1 MPVEL
6 TAQEAVALVEPGDRV
21 FVGSACAVPRTLL
34 AALEARR
41 PAVPGVRLMHFLA
54 DGIGSRYPQE
64 VCFIG
69 SELRGR
75 VEAGVVDYI
84 PVSSADLPALIG
96 AGQLRVDVALI
107 QVAPPDARGQC
118 SLGVSVDVTMA
129 AALAARVVL
138 AEINPDMPRT
148 GPSSTI
154 PVERIAGF
162 VPVDGPVTEYVHEP
176 VGDAAARIAP
186 YVARLVPD
194 GATLQ
199 IGLGRVPNEML
210 RHLSGR
216 RDLRVHSDVVTDGL
230 VDLLE
235 AGVVCDEPGAVVASM
250 AVGTRRLFDR
260 LSDPIVDFRPIEK
273 VCGLRALTSAERL
286 VSVTQAFAVD
296 LTGQVCA
303 DTDDGELYGGVAAQP
318 VMHYAASRSPGGRAI
333 VCLATEFP
341 DGTSRIRDVLRP
353 DEAVAIPRADVHY
366 VTTEFGTAYLFGRSL
381 RDRAVALIEVAHPSH
396 REQLLEAA
404 VARGLVPE
412 GQTLR
417 SRGAYPGGEERTV
430 TLKDGAAVLLRP
442 ARTGDA
448 PALQDLFYRMPPEDV
463 YTRFFRHLT
472 TLPMST
478 AEHLTSVSFEDE
490 VTFLAVLG
498 DWGSAQIVG
507 TASYYLDRVSGTA
520 DVAYM
525 VDPAYKSLGL
535 GAALQ
540 ERLVSY
546 ARASGVRALTADVL
560 VENSA
565 MLRLFRSSGLQLEA
579 HTSRGVTEVVLQL
592 H

>member
-1 MPVEL
+1 MAEEMS
-6 TAQEAVALVEPGDRV
+6 AADAVALIEPGDRV

-41 PAVPGVRLMHFLA
+41 PLVPGVRLVHFLA
-54 DGIGSRYPQE
+54 DGTGSSYPQE
-64 VCFIG
+64 VFFVG

-75 VEAGVVDYI
+75 VAAGEIDYV
-84 PVSSADLPALIG
+84 PLSSADLPALI
-96 AGQLRVDVALI
+96 AGGQHRVDVALI
-107 QVAPPDARGQC
+107 QVAPPDAHGNC
-118 SLGVSVDVTMA
+118 SLGVSVDVTLA

-138 AEINPDMPRT
+138 AEVNPDMPRT
-148 GPSSTI
+148 GPSS
-154 PVERIAGF
+154 VVSADRIAAF
-162 VPVDGPVTEYVHEP
+162 VSVPGPVMEYVHEP
-176 VGDAAARIAP
+176 VGETAARIAP

-210 RHLSGR
+210 QHLRGR

-230 VDLLE
+230 VDLLD
-235 AGVVCDEPGAVVASM
+235 AGVVRTDPGSVVASM

-260 LSDPIVDFRPIEK
+260 LSDPVVDFRPIERI
-273 VCGLRALTSAERL
+273 CGLRELTSVDRL

-303 DTDDGELYGGVAAQP
+303 DTEDGELYGGVAAQP

-333 VCLATEFP
+333 VCLSSEFP
-341 DGTSRIRDVLRP
+341 DGSSRIRSVLQP
-353 DEAVAIPRADVHY
+353 DEAITIPRSDVHY
-366 VTTEFGTAYLFGRSL
+366 VTTEYGTAYLFGRSL

-396 REQLLEAA
+396 RDALLAAA
-404 VARGLVPE
+404 VSRGLVPK

-430 TLKDGAAVLLRP
+430 KLKDGSTVLLRP

-448 PALQDLFYRMPPEDV
+448 LALQELFYRMPPEDV

-472 TLPMST
+472 TLPLST

-490 VTFLAVLG
+490 VTFVAVVG
-498 DWGSAQIVG
+498 DWGSEQIVG
-507 TASYYLDRVSGTA
+507 TASYFLDRVSGTA

-535 GAALQ
+535 GTALQ
-540 ERLVSY
+540 ERLISY
-546 ARASGVRALTADVL
+546 ARSQGVRALTADVL
-560 VENSA
+560 SENKA
-565 MLRLFRSSGLQLEA
+565 MLRLFRSSGLPLDL
-579 HTSRGVTEVVLQL
+579 HTSKGVTEVVLTL
-592 H
+592 